1 MTRRLF
7 ICTWILCAA
16 LIAARAG
23 LSAQATS
30 APAFQVPNPEYRTP
44 DPGSRVPDPGPKS
57 TIDQYCVTCHSARLK
72 SGDLVL
78 ENADFAHVANNV
90 DLWEKVVRKLRAGV
104 MPPQGAR
111 RPDDATMH
119 ALIASLETG
128 LDQAAEA
135 RPNPGRP
142 LLHRLNRAE
151 YKNAI
156 RDLLAL
162 DVDVATLLPPDDS
175 AYGFDNISDVLGVSP
190 SLQERYLTAAGKIS
204 RLAVGDRSMR
214 PGSDTYRVPQDLSQN
229 QHIEGL
235 PLGTVGGLQ
244 VRHTFPLDAE
254 YEFRTQLYR
263 TNLNIVRGLQYPSE
277 FEISIDGRRVHH
289 VTIGGNDDLAAMF
302 DKPTDTGDA
311 VELRMRVRVPVKA
324 GPHEVTATFIENM
337 ALKDTVRL
345 QPFLRSSAD
354 NFDWAGRPHV
364 QTFTVTGPF
373 NADGTGDTASRREV
387 FTCRPTSPR
396 RERDCATQIL
406 GRLARR
412 AYRQPIS
419 KAELEP
425 ILGFYDAARKNGSF
439 ENGIQRGLERILAS
453 PRFAFRIEHDPDS
466 VTPGTPYRIS
476 GVELASRLSFFLWSS
491 IPDDTLLDVAAR
503 GRLKDPAV
511 LEQQVRRM
519 LADPRSSALVENFAG
534 QWLHLRNVRSVLPNS
549 DEFPDFDDNLRQ
561 AFRRETELL
570 FESIIREDRN
580 VLDLLRAD
588 YTFVNERL
596 ARHYGIPG
604 IYGSRFRR
612 VPVTDDARKGLLG
625 KGSMLAV
632 TSHAERTSPVLRG
645 KWVLENI
652 VGLPVPPPPPDVP
665 QLKPAEDGQ
674 KPKTLREQMAEHRT
688 NPTCATCHKVMD
700 PVGLSL
706 ENFDAVGAWRTQE
719 AGAPIDVSGQLA
731 DGRPVNGVV
740 TLRQAI
746 LDRPEL
752 FVGTMTEK
760 LMTYALGRGVSA
772 EDMPGVRRVLNDAS
786 ANDYRFSSLVLGIVK
801 SVPFQMRV
809 KPLAEHVSSSQ

>member
-1 MTRRLF
+1 MTRVVALVV
-7 ICTWILCAA
+7 CTWLACVASVPGSGSRDPGSDDSQLGGA
-16 LIAARAG
+16 EPG
-23 LSAQATS
+23 
-30 APAFQVPNPEYRTP
+30 PADRVSRVP
-44 DPGSRVPDPGPKS
+44 DPGSRVEQS
-57 TIDQYCVTCHSARLK
+57 RVTIDQYCVTCHNTRLK
-72 SGDLVL
+72 SGGLVL
-78 ENADFAHVANNV
+78 ENADLTRVGSDV
-90 DLWEKVVRKLRAGV
+90 EVWEKVVRKLRAGV

-111 RPDDATMH
+111 RPDAP
-119 ALIASLETG
+119 ALTALVSSLEAG
-128 LDQAAEA
+128 LDEAAEA
-135 RPNPGRP
+135 KPNPGRP

-190 SLQERYLTAAGKIS
+190 SLQERYLTAAGRIS
-204 RLAVGDRSMR
+204 RLAVGDQAMR
-214 PGSDTYRVPQDLSQN
+214 PGSDTYRVSQDLSQN

-277 FEISIDGRRVHH
+277 FEIAIDGRQVHH
-289 VTIGGNDDLAAMF
+289 VTIGGNADLAAMF

-311 VELRMRVRVPVKA
+311 VELRMRVRVPVTA

-337 ALKDTVRL
+337 AVKDTVRL
-345 QPFLRSSAD
+345 QPFMRSSAD
-354 NFDWAGRPHV
+354 NFDWAGRPHI
-364 QTFTVTGPF
+364 QTLAITGPF
-373 NADGTGDTASRREV
+373 NATGTGDTPSRREI
-387 FTCRPTSPR
+387 FTCRPPGAR
-396 RERDCATQIL
+396 RERDCASQIL

-412 AYRQPIS
+412 AYRQPVS
-419 KAELEP
+419 KAELNP
-425 ILGFYDAARKNGSF
+425 ILAFYEAGRRQGTF
-439 ENGIQRGLERILAS
+439 ESGIQRGLERILAS
-453 PRFAFRIEHDPDS
+453 PRFAFRVERDPDS
-466 VTPGTPYRIS
+466 ISPGSTYRIS
-476 GVELASRLSFFLWSS
+476 DVELASRLSFFLWSS
-491 IPDDTLLDVAAR
+491 IPDETLLDLASH
-503 GRLKDPAV
+503 GRLKDPAM

-519 LADPRSSALVENFAG
+519 LADPRSSALVDNFAG
-534 QWLHLRNVRSVLPNS
+534 QWLQLRNVRSVLPNS

-596 ARHYGIPG
+596 ARHYGIPDV
-604 IYGSRFRR
+604 YGSRFRR
-612 VPVTDDARKGLLG
+612 VTVTDEARRGLLG

-665 QLKPAEDGQ
+665 QLKPNEEGQ

-700 PVGLSL
+700 PVGLAL
-706 ENFDAVGAWRTQE
+706 ENFDAVGAWRTHE
-719 AGAPIDVSGQLA
+719 AGGPIDASGQLA
-731 DGRPVNGVV
+731 DGRPVDGVV

-752 FVGTMTEK
+752 FVSTMTEK
-760 LMTYALGRGVSA
+760 LMTYALGRGVGS
-772 EDMPGVRRVLNDAS
+772 EDMPEIRRILREAS

-801 SVPFQMRV
+801 SVPFQMRR
-809 KPLAEHVSSSQ
+809 AER

>member
-1 MTRRLF
+1 MIQRLLLLTVCAWLA
-7 ICTWILCAA
+7 CTA
-16 LIAARAG
+16 LVARAEG
-23 LSAQATS
+23 PSQS
-30 APAFQVPNPEYRTP
+30 SVEPQIPNPE
-44 DPGSRVPDPGPKS
+44 SRA
-57 TIDQYCVTCHSARLK
+57 TIDQYCVTCHSTRLK
-72 SGDLVL
+72 SGGLVL
-78 ENADFAHVANNV
+78 ENADLTHVGNDV
-90 DLWEKVVRKLRAGV
+90 ELWEKVVRKLRAGV

-111 RPDDATMH
+111 RPDAATLH
-119 ALIASLETG
+119 ALISSLEAS
-128 LDQAAEA
+128 LDQAADA
-135 RPNPGRP
+135 RPSPGRP

-190 SLQERYLTAAGKIS
+190 SLQERYLAAAGRIS
-204 RLAVGDRSMR
+204 RLAVGDPSMR

-277 FEISIDGRRVHH
+277 FEIAIDGRQVHH
-289 VTIGGNDDLAAMF
+289 VTIGGNPDLASMF

-311 VELRMRVRVPVKA
+311 VELRMRVRVPVTA
-324 GPHEVTATFIENM
+324 GPHEVTATFIENV
-337 ALKDTVRL
+337 AVKDTVRL
-345 QPFLRSSAD
+345 QPFQRSSAD
-354 NFDWAGRPHV
+354 NFDWAGRPHI
-364 QTFTVTGPF
+364 QTFAVTGPF
-373 NADGTGDTASRREV
+373 NPTGTGDTPSRREI
-387 FTCRPTSPR
+387 FTCRPSNTR
-396 RERDCATQIL
+396 RERDCASQIL
-406 GRLARR
+406 SRLARR
-412 AYRQPIS
+412 AYRQPLS

-425 ILGFYDAARKNGSF
+425 IVDFSDAGRRHGGFDT
-439 ENGIQRGLERILAS
+439 GIQRGLERILAS
-453 PRFAFRIEHDPDS
+453 PRFAFRVERDPDS
-466 VTPGTPYRIS
+466 VAPGMPYRIS
-476 GVELASRLSFFLWSS
+476 DVELASRLSFFLWSS
-491 IPDDTLLDVAAR
+491 IPDETLLDIASR

-511 LEQQVRRM
+511 LDQQVRRM
-519 LADPRSSALVENFAG
+519 LADSRSSALVDNFAG
-534 QWLHLRNVRSVLPNS
+534 QWLQLRNVRSVLPNS

-561 AFRRETELL
+561 AFRCETELL

-580 VLDLLRAD
+580 VLDLLQAD

-596 ARHYGIPG
+596 ARHYGIPDV
-604 IYGSRFRR
+604 YGSRFRR
-612 VPVTDDARKGLLG
+612 VPVTDEARKGLLG

-665 QLKPAEDGQ
+665 QLKASEEGQ

-700 PVGLSL
+700 PVGLAL
-706 ENFDAVGAWRTQE
+706 ENFDAVGAWRTYE
-719 AGAPIDVSGQLA
+719 AGGPIDASGQLA
-731 DGRPVNGVV
+731 DGTAVDGVV
-740 TLRQAI
+740 TLRKAI

-760 LMTYALGRGVSA
+760 LMTYALGRGVGPD
-772 EDMPGVRRVLNDAS
+772 DMPGVRRILRDAA

-809 KPLAEHVSSSQ
+809 KPVPEAVGSSQ

>member
-1 MTRRLF
+1 MRYS
-7 ICTWILCAA
+7 AA
-16 LIAARAG
+16 PPIGPRIWHIGGCSDAYDQTCLHLYVDSVRGPYCRARGTERSSHERARIPS
-23 LSAQATS
+23 LESRI
-30 APAFQVPNPEYRTP
+30 PNPESRIPNPP
-44 DPGSRVPDPGPKS
+44 DPGSRVPDPGPKA

-78 ENADFAHVANNV
+78 ENADVAHVANNV
-90 DLWEKVVRKLRAGV
+90 EMWEKVVRKLRAGV

-119 ALIASLETG
+119 ALIASLETS

-254 YEFRTQLYR
+254 YQFRTQLYR

-277 FEISIDGRRVHH
+277 FEISIDGRQVHH

-324 GPHEVTATFIENM
+324 GPHEVTVTFIENM

-354 NFDWAGRPHV
+354 NFDWAGRPHI

-373 NADGTGDTASRREV
+373 NADGTGDTASRREI
-387 FTCRPTSPR
+387 FTCRPTSSR

-406 GRLARR
+406 SRLARR

-425 ILGFYDAARKNGSF
+425 ILGFYDAARKKGTF
-439 ENGIQRGLERILAS
+439 ESGIQRGLERILAS
-453 PRFAFRIEHDPDS
+453 PRFAFRVEHDPDS

-476 GVELASRLSFFLWSS
+476 DVELASRLSFFLWSS
-491 IPDDTLLDVAAR
+491 IPDDTLLDVASR

-534 QWLHLRNVRSVLPNS
+534 QWLQLRNVRSVLPNS

-612 VPVTDDARKGLLG
+612 VPVTDEARKGLLG

-632 TSHAERTSPVLRG
+632 TSHAERTSPVLEANGCSKISWACRCRRHH
-645 KWVLENI
+645 L
-652 VGLPVPPPPPDVP
+652 
-665 QLKPAEDGQ
+665 
-674 KPKTLREQMAEHRT
+674 
-688 NPTCATCHKVMD
+688 TCR
-700 PVGLSL
+700 S
-706 ENFDAVGAWRTQE
+706 
-719 AGAPIDVSGQLA
+719 
-731 DGRPVNGVV
+731 
-740 TLRQAI
+740 
-746 LDRPEL
+746 
-752 FVGTMTEK
+752 
-760 LMTYALGRGVSA
+760 
-772 EDMPGVRRVLNDAS
+772 
-786 ANDYRFSSLVLGIVK
+786 
-801 SVPFQMRV
+801 
-809 KPLAEHVSSSQ
+809 